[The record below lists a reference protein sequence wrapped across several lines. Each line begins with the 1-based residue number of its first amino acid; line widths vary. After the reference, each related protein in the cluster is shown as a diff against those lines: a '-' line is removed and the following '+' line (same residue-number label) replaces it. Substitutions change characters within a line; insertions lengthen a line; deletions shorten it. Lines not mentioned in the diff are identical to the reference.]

1 MNPEHIGD
9 LVNEKDV
16 KCPQCGGEM
25 KKTPSKNPKTKF
37 KCKNCG
43 DLFDF
48 AVVNEMQ
55 SKGLEGFLVDE
66 YHLNLKGYCKICR
79 P

>member
-43 DLFDF
+43 YEL
-48 AVVNEMQ
+48 
-55 SKGLEGFLVDE
+55 
-66 YHLNLKGYCKICR
+66 
-79 P
+79 